1 MEPMRL
7 NLSHVGAAAEAWGL
21 AFPPG
26 GNGNIIPRMWEVLLR
41 LKIRHGEVYATS
53 PAFEGVA
60 AWLRPGLVYPTT
72 LQIITSAPLD
82 LAVFLWS
89 GGRSVVAQYRFQE
102 GMQKRNAPMPHWH
115 LGPIAVVPHH
125 QGQGFASKLM
135 RPMLARADAEGMPV
149 YLDANNDVHISL
161 YEHFGFEVQERL
173 DMSGGGFWNASMLRI
188 PRA

>member
-1 MEPMRL
+1 MELLRL
-7 NLSHVGAAAEAWGL
+7 DKSHVAPAAEAWGL

-60 AWLRPGLVYPTT
+60 AWLRPTLVYPSV

-82 LAVFLWS
+82 LAVFLRS
-89 GGRSVVAQYRFQE
+89 GGKAVVAEYRFQE
-102 GMQKRNAPMPHWH
+102 SMQKRNAPMPHWH
-115 LGPIAVVPHH
+115 LGPIAVVPQH

-161 YEHFGFEVQERL
+161 YEHFGFEEKERITMPG
-173 DMSGGGFWNASMLRI
+173 DGFWNASMLRT
-188 PRA
+188 PR